1 MSEPHPTDIGGV
13 VDAVRRTGSVHF
25 LLDRVPG
32 DFESWRR
39 ALRRRARAEQLR
51 VSVRRVAQFVII
63 ENADYEV
70 SVDDTGALADV
81 IGGRVEGRDVGF
93 DEALHARRRARLRL
107 VTGSE
112 PANADHSWPGGA
124 PK

>member
-25 LLDRVPG
+25 ELERVPG
-32 DFESWRR
+32 DFDSWRR
-39 ALRRRARAEQLR
+39 AVRRRARAEQVR
-51 VSVRRVAQFVII
+51 VSIRRVAQFVII

-70 SVDDTGALADV
+70 SADDMGALADV
-81 IGGRVEGRDVGF
+81 IGGRIEGRKVEF

-107 VTGSE
+107 ITESE
-112 PANADHSWPGGA
+112 AANADHSRPDGA

>member
-1 MSEPHPTDIGGV
+1 MREPHPTDIAGL
-13 VDAVRRTGSVHF
+13 VDVVRRAGSVHF

-32 DFESWRR
+32 DFDSWRR
-39 ALRRRARAEQLR
+39 VVRRQARAEQLR
-51 VSVRRVAQFVII
+51 VSIRRVAEFVTI
-63 ENADYEV
+63 ENLDYEV
-70 SVDDTGALADV
+70 SADDMDALADV
-81 IGGRVEGRDVGF
+81 IGGRIECRDVGF

-112 PANADHSWPGGA
+112 PANADNSRPDGV